1 MKIYKAR
8 LRCLP
13 SHIDIDLIN
22 SNNALYCFNCSTGIM
37 CGTSTDAWGKMEL
50 WLVSHFSL
58 VEVEPDELNE
68 LAAWPQYVRVL
79 DKLFITQ
86 W

>member
-1 MKIYKAR
+1 
-8 LRCLP
+8 
-13 SHIDIDLIN
+13 
-22 SNNALYCFNCSTGIM
+22 
-37 CGTSTDAWGKMEL
+37 MEL